1 MYKDFVFF
9 LKKISLKY
17 FQVYIFI
24 GIDNGKFIFIHKSAP
39 IKVIKWK
46 ELAFDISLIYLYNF
60 LLIFKKY
67 D

>member
-46 ELAFDISLIYLYNF
+46 ELAFDIYH
-60 LLIFKKY
+60 
-67 D
+67 